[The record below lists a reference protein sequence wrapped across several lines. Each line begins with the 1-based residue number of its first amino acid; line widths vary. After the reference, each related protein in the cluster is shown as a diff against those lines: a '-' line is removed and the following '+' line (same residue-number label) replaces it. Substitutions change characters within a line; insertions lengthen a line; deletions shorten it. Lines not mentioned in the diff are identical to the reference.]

1 MTTQAEVFH
10 ISFTEQ
16 LDQHPLSAAWPP
28 MDPQTFQELR
38 QSIQDDGIQ
47 TPITV
52 YQGQV
57 LDGWHRYN
65 VTQLL
70 GIDCPATEYTSDD
83 PAGFVIRANHLR
95 RMIMTPRERVKAVL
109 ACRNWTTDNTG
120 RPRRDRDTPEAER
133 TYTNREIA
141 DESQASVRTVQRE
154 KQRQSNPPPTVTTH
168 PPASNGTTPANP
180 PIPANDDDP
189 DDFPDFGN
197 IGETA
202 SVAEQSEFPQPTR
215 KPSPLSAQAYEAK
228 IAELQQDVEDLKLR
242 ALFNE
247 ADPDGKQAILDNLET
262 ECRTLR
268 AQVAEW
274 MGKAEAAERE
284 LEYLRRQ
291 SSETGENGSSPA

>member
-1 MTTQAEVFH
+1 MVSLNPSEVFQ
-10 ISFTEQ
+10 ISFTDQ
-16 LDQHPLSAAWPP
+16 LDQHPLSATWPP

-70 GIDCPATEYTSDD
+70 GIDCPAIEYTGDD

-95 RMIMTPRERVKAVL
+95 RMIMTPRERVAAVL

-120 RPRRDRDTPEAER
+120 RPRKDNDTPEVER

-141 DESQASVRTVQRE
+141 EESQASVRTVQRE
-154 KQRQSNPPPTVTTH
+154 KQRQSNPPPTVTTQ
-168 PPASNGTTPANP
+168 PPTNNGTTPATS
-180 PIPANDDDP
+180 PIPANDPDP
-189 DDFPDFGN
+189 DDDFPDFGN
-197 IGETA
+197 MGETA
-202 SVAEQSEFPQPTR
+202 SVAALDAEHIVNPSR
-215 KPSPLSAQAYEAK
+215 RPSPLSAQAYEAK
-228 IAELQQDVEDLKLR
+228 IAELQEENEDLKLR
-242 ALFNE
+242 AMFNE

-291 SSETGENGSSPA
+291 VAEK